1 MLFAFEH
8 GNAGD
13 LFVNKAPAGNIG
25 DLAQAMKELFSSDT
39 PIRIIGTR
47 HGEKLYETLCTKEEM
62 IKAEDMGEF
71 YRIPSDN
78 RDLNYNKYFYEGE
91 KDISIIEDYN
101 SHNTDQCDIENM
113 KNLLMGLSIIKD
125 EVIKYKK

>member
-1 MLFAFEH
+1 MASGEWIGCFGLTEPDY
-8 GNAGD
+8 GSNPGD
-13 LFVNKAPAGNIG
+13 
-25 DLAQAMKELFSSDT
+25 
-39 PIRIIGTR
+39 
-47 HGEKLYETLCTKEEM
+47 M
-62 IKAEDMGEF
+62 ITKAEDMGEF